1 MGKFKSI
8 FTRIIAVF
16 AASALSVIGAGA
28 LAGVELW
35 KAAMMAGI
43 GGMATVIE
51 ALARSY
57 MDDGVLDEDEIN
69 AAFQKVDKKSA
80 SEQ

>member
-8 FTRIIAVF
+8 ITRIIAVF

>member
-1 MGKFKSI
+1 MNKFKSI

-35 KAAMMAGI
+35 KAALMAGI
-43 GGMATVIE
+43 GGMATVVE
-51 ALARSY
+51 ALARAY
-57 MDDGVLDEDEIN
+57 MDDGILDESEIN
-69 AAFQKVDKKSA
+69 AAFSKVDKKSA
-80 SEQ
+80 SEP

>member
-8 FTRIIAVF
+8 ITRIIAVF

-43 GGMATVIE
+43 GGMATVVE
-51 ALARSY
+51 ALARGY
-57 MDDGVLDEDEIN
+57 MDDGVLDENEIN

-80 SEQ
+80 SE

>member
-8 FTRIIAVF
+8 ITRIIAVF

-43 GGMATVIE
+43 GGMATVVE

-57 MDDGVLDEDEIN
+57 MDDGVLDEEEIN
-69 AAFQKVDKKSA
+69 AAFQKVDKKTA
-80 SEQ
+80 SE

>member
-1 MGKFKSI
+1 MNKFKSI

-35 KAAMMAGI
+35 KAALMAGI
-43 GGMATVIE
+43 GGMATVVE
-51 ALARSY
+51 ALARAY
-57 MDDGVLDEDEIN
+57 MDDGVLDDAEIN
-69 AAFQKVDKKSA
+69 SAFSKVDKKSA
-80 SEQ
+80 SEP